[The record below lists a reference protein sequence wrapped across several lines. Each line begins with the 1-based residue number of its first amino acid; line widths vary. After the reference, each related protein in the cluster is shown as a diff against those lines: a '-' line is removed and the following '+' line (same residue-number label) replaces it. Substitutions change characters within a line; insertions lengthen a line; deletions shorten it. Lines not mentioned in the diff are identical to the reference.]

1 MAVVSKRAVW
11 SNRVPSDPKLYTRMG
26 MMDAEVEDLQSMLGS
41 IPKSHFGRT
50 GIELGVAKEPAWLI
64 ICVCAILLFASK
76 Y

>member
-1 MAVVSKRAVW
+1 MAVESKRAVW

-26 MMDAEVEDLQSMLGS
+26 MLDVEVEDLTSMLGS

-50 GIELGVAKEPAWLI
+50 GIELGVTKEPAWLI
-64 ICVCAILLFASK
+64 IAIPLFASK